1 MNTFLV
7 SFFIRFEGHLC
18 VCRVFNRKMDPQS
31 IFLLHRIKA
40 LVFFYLEETLQGDK
54 CSLTKHTIGYNHL
67 PVNNTTSAQM
77 AFKPNFK
84 KKLNKYLFLN
94 ASDNYA

>member
-1 MNTFLV
+1 MFVVFLIGRWTLKA
-7 SFFIRFEGHLC
+7 SFYYI
-18 VCRVFNRKMDPQS
+18 
-31 IFLLHRIKA
+31 A
-40 LVFFYLEETLQGDK
+40 LKRLFFFLEETLQGDK